1 MKNKDDRDQL
11 GVSRLPMP
19 PSDSPL
25 VIDLPD
31 GQKLVLGNMAA
42 GNVIE
47 VATWRGTG
55 RPDSRTSRLMLG
67 MSTAESVAA
76 QSESEIATQPA
87 SAKKVTDFA
96 SLITALRAIAINLLP
111 YLQRVFGKVG
121 RLVKA
126 LPLGRL
132 KQLARKIPKPRMIH
146 TASEQVE
153 IEGGSDKEIS
163 DWLDSIVAKSK
174 SNASATLQ
182 RQTPLLNSGVKK
194 KASAA
199 KLASSKT
206 KATKKKVAQKRT
218 AQPRKSRH

>member
-1 MKNKDDRDQL
+1 MKNGDDREQL

-31 GQKLVLGNMAA
+31 GQKLVLGNMAT

-76 QSESEIATQPA
+76 QAESEKTNQLATPNKF
-87 SAKKVTDFA
+87 AKLEP
-96 SLITALRAIAINLLP
+96 LITTFRKITTKSLP
-111 YLQRVFGKVG
+111 YLQRILG
-121 RLVKA
+121 RIAKQIQA

-132 KQLARKIPKPRMIH
+132 TDLARGIPMPKMINS
-146 TASEQVE
+146 ASQQVE
-153 IEGGSDKEIS
+153 ISGDSDKEIS
-163 DWLDSIVAKSK
+163 DWLDSIVSKSK
-174 SNASATLQ
+174 SKAAATVQ
-182 RQTPLLNSGVKK
+182 NQTPLLNLGVKK
-194 KASAA
+194 VSASKPVTSKAAGTTKKAS
-199 KLASSKT
+199 
-206 KATKKKVAQKRT
+206 KKRPAP
-218 AQPRKSRH
+218 PRKSRH